1 MEASLDIVKREEILQ
16 SVVHEGDIVDVKY
29 EDGSSPAVILK
40 MNGEI
45 GEWVNAYFIFSWLN
59 Y

>member
-16 SVVHEGDIVDVKY
+16 SVHEGDNVDVKY
-29 EDGSSPAVILK
+29 EDESPPAVILK

-45 GEWVNAYFIFSWLN
+45 SE
-59 Y
+59 

>member
-16 SVVHEGDIVDVKY
+16 SVHEGDNVDVKY
-29 EDGSSPAVILK
+29 EDESSPAVILK

-45 GEWVNAYFIFSWLN
+45 SEWVNAYFMFSWLN